1 MAQAVATPLPRG
13 ASLAVSRAASSTS
26 KKTVQLVSP
35 AFSSFSLSQASVG
48 RCFLTSG
55 TQSRSLSFSRVARR
69 AVVRSQ
75 ATTEEAPI
83 AFQIGETS
91 LSIPFS
97 VEKAKALD
105 AAISTLLQTFREKEK
120 ATRPQRWTTMEY
132 RHAGDVS
139 NGDVFIEIF
148 CNPNAYANAF
158 QAKALITVKDDRMK
172 FTSEG
177 ALSAIKANVD
187 EYLMRNA

>member
-1 MAQAVATPLPRG
+1 MAQAVATPLPRC
-13 ASLAVSRAASSTS
+13 ASVSVSPAVTGTS
-26 KKTVQLVSP
+26 KRALQLVSP
-35 AFSSFSLSQASVG
+35 ASTSLSLSQASVG
-48 RCFLTSG
+48 RRVLTSER
-55 TQSRSLSFSRVARR
+55 QSRSPSLSRTSRR

-83 AFQIGETS
+83 SFQIGETS

-97 VEKAKALD
+97 VEKARALD
-105 AAISTLLQTFREKEK
+105 ASISNLLQTFREKEK

-132 RHAGDVS
+132 RHSGDVS
-139 NGDVFIEIF
+139 NGDVFIEVF

-158 QAKALITVKDDRMK
+158 QAKALITVKDDRIR

-177 ALSAIKANVD
+177 ALSALKANID
-187 EYLMRNA
+187 EYLMRHA